1 MAEQKKLTIEE
12 KQALLLDA
20 QLEREMLTLDQT
32 KKESAVYT
40 ATEEDRKRKRE
51 QAQMQAKAVIDQQE
65 KGFYS
70 FAEQALKEWGNQ
82 GKNVKPLI
90 LELKSYKKRV
100 F

>member
-1 MAEQKKLTIEE
+1 MAEQQEKDEARYRAEEMKAYLRKQVEARHKKAEDEYRVEMEE
-12 KQALLLDA
+12 
-20 QLEREMLTLDQT
+20 
-32 KKESAVYT
+32 
-40 ATEEDRKRKRE
+40 ATRT
-51 QAQMQAKAVIDQQE
+51 QAVIDQQE